1 MVDLAADEEFEDEAE
16 EEEQEVTGELA
27 LDATQ
32 EERDEFWREV
42 RLQQADD
49 PCVVLSSHSSNS
61 LSKPAKQRGRG
72 RLQKVPWMI
81 LSFQNDWK
89 TLSRWSERAWTCVLV
104 LKGTGVNERTT

>member
-1 MVDLAADEEFEDEAE
+1 VVNLAPDEDLENETE
-16 EEEQEVTGELA
+16 EEGQEADGELG

-42 RLQQADD
+42 RSLRAYE
-49 PCVVLSSHSSNS
+49 PPSVLNIPPSDS

-72 RLQKVPWMI
+72 RLQKAPWMT

-89 TLSRWSERAWTCVLV
+89 ML
-104 LKGTGVNERTT
+104 